1 MLHLVMSNYKRAQKD
16 TSQLYK
22 QLIEKQKEFIR
33 KNSSVR
39 PCNNKKKIIV
49 SPAFLTF
56 AKEYEKN
63 SYELDERIAKHSR
76 KDSQD
81 NTPSKPSSFSLRE
94 SISPTACI
102 DKLYMLSP
110 RIKKSPRKDTM
121 LIALHDS
128 DTHPKLAQSP
138 SILQDIKRELSIE
151 KLERSMQKKK
161 LSPIVS
167 SPRRFRYID
176 SRFAKQSDNSW
187 MYKHRNLE
195 DLLRNDC
202 EKRVREVID
211 EALLEFDIDPAS
223 YA

>member
-1 MLHLVMSNYKRAQKD
+1 MSNYKRAQKD

-33 KNSSVR
+33 KNSSGR
-39 PCNNKKKIIV
+39 PCNDKKKIIV

-63 SYELDERIAKHSR
+63 SYELDERIAKYSR

-81 NTPSKPSSFSLRE
+81 ITPSKPTSLSLRE

-102 DKLYMLSP
+102 DKFCMLSP
-110 RIKKSPRKDTM
+110 RIKKSSRKDTM

-138 SILQDIKRELSIE
+138 SILQEIKRELSVE
-151 KLERSMQKKK
+151 KLERSMKKTQK

-167 SPRRFRYID
+167 SPRRFRYIN

-211 EALLEFDIDPAS
+211 EALLEFEIDPAS

>member
-1 MLHLVMSNYKRAQKD
+1 MSNYKRAQKD

-63 SYELDERIAKHSR
+63 SYELDERIAKHTR
-76 KDSQD
+76 IDSQET
-81 NTPSKPSSFSLRE
+81 TPSKPSSISLRE

-102 DKLYMLSP
+102 DKFCVLTP
-110 RIKKSPRKDTM
+110 RINKSPRKDTM

-138 SILQDIKRELSIE
+138 SILQEIKRELSVE
-151 KLERSMQKKK
+151 KLDRSMKKTKK
-161 LSPIVS
+161 LLPIVN

-211 EALLEFDIDPAS
+211 EALLEFEIDPAS